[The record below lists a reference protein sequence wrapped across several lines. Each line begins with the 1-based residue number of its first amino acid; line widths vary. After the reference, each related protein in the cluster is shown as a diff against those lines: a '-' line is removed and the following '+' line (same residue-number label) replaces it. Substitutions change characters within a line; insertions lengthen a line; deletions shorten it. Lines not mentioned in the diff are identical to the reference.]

1 MGQKRA
7 TMRAAR
13 RLEWGMSPTISL
25 LTDFGL
31 QDHYVGAMKG
41 AILCVCPEAT
51 LVDLC
56 HEIPAHDVL
65 AGALTLD
72 ASFRFFPPGT
82 VFLVVVDPGVG
93 SERRPIAASAD
104 GWVFV
109 APDNGVL
116 TPVLAEHPKAPV
128 HLLAHTIFR
137 RHPLSAVFHGRDL
150 FGPAAAYLARGLSL
164 SEAGPAIDDPV
175 RLSLPGARTTAD
187 GAIEGTVLRVDRFGN
202 LTTSV
207 RAEDVATLVAE
218 GVEVV
223 VAGQSL
229 PLVRTYADVP
239 EGRSC
244 ALVGSSGRLEVAV
257 NQGRAHETLGVERGG
272 RVLVRRRPP
281 A

>member
-1 MGQKRA
+1 
-7 TMRAAR
+7 
-13 RLEWGMSPTISL
+13 MSPTISL

-41 AILCVCPEAT
+41 AILGVCPEAT

-65 AGALTLD
+65 AGALALD

-82 VFLVVVDPGVG
+82 VFLAVVDPGVG
-93 SERRPIAASAD
+93 SGRRPIAMAAG

-116 TPVLAEHPKAPV
+116 TAVLAEHPEAPV
-128 HLLAHTIFR
+128 HLLTHPVLR

-150 FGPAAAYLARGLSL
+150 FGPAAAHIARGLSL

-175 RLSLPGARTTAD
+175 RLSLPGARTMAD
-187 GAIEGTVLRVDRFGN
+187 GTIEGTILLVDRFGN
-202 LTTSV
+202 LTTSLKE
-207 RAEDVATLVAE
+207 ADVAALVAE

-223 VAGQSL
+223 VAGRPL
-229 PLVRTYADVP
+229 PLVRTYADVAP
-239 EGRSC
+239 GSPC

-257 NQGRAHETLGVERGG
+257 NQGRANEALGVERGA
-272 RVLVRRRPP
+272 RMVVRRRPP